1 MTAPFALPPRTM
13 ATGRRDWRLIVSLG
27 VVFFVLL
34 TLYAAVLGVLLPNQI
49 QDISP
54 ATKTKTLGVV
64 FAITSVFSTLATP
77 MAGAFSDRTRSQFGR
92 RTPWIVIGALIGGGA
107 IIMVPY
113 GSGIVAVTALW
124 VVAAISLNSMQP
136 AITTIVADRFAVE
149 ERGFVSGVVGAA
161 MTAGISAGTIYGGL
175 LAHDLRLAY
184 GLLGGAIILACL
196 SFVAL
201 NPEPR
206 ETLPPASPFR
216 LGAFLRSFWIDPR
229 EHPDFAWA
237 FLGRFTIYMGYQA
250 IVTYLLYI
258 LQDHIG
264 LSQGDANT
272 TIARLSSVTFVALV
286 ISGLASGWLSD
297 RWQRRKPLVFAA
309 GIIMAL
315 AVVAPLVQ
323 PNAAGMFAYAV
334 LIGLGYGAFMSVDL
348 ALMTQVLPASEGGDD
363 TGKDL
368 GILTTAVNVPQI
380 LSPVL
385 AATLLS
391 ATGNDYPLLFVVAGA
406 FVLAGACLVLPIRSV
421 R

>member
-77 MAGAFSDRTRSQFGR
+77 MAGAFSDRTRSRFGR

-175 LAHDLRLAY
+175 LARDLRLAY

>member
-1 MTAPFALPPRTM
+1 MTAPFAPPPRTM

-77 MAGAFSDRTRSQFGR
+77 MAGAFSDRTRSRFGR

-175 LAHDLRLAY
+175 FAHDLRLAY

>member
-1 MTAPFALPPRTM
+1 MIAPFARPPRTM

-77 MAGAFSDRTRSQFGR
+77 MAGAFSDRTRSRFGR

-175 LAHDLRLAY
+175 FAHDLRLAY

>member
-77 MAGAFSDRTRSQFGR
+77 MAGAFSDRTRSRFGR

-175 LAHDLRLAY
+175 FAHDLRLAY